1 MSFSG
6 KPGGVRGRLRLGIV
20 DGDLLNFVVE
30 DVIDLGDA
38 CGGAAA
44 APFSGVTAA
53 GGTGGV
59 GGGSGGGSVRELR
72 WFGIEEA
79 R

>member
-1 MSFSG
+1 MYLYLIAVSFSG

-38 CGGAAA
+38 
-44 APFSGVTAA
+44 
-53 GGTGGV
+53 
-59 GGGSGGGSVRELR
+59 
-72 WFGIEEA
+72 
-79 R
+79 